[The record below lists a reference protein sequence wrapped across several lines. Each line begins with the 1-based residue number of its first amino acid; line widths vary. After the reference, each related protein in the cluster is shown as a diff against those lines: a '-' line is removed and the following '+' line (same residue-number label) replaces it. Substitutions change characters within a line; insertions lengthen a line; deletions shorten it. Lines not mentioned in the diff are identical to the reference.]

1 MLKHMTNYLITTLIA
16 VVALLPDTA
25 SCETKPKSPIVITS
39 KSLIADNKAKTAT
52 FEQNVKAVKD
62 DITLLAD
69 KMIVYY
75 KEQDNKTSIS
85 RIDALGNVSLTRA
98 GRFITADSA
107 IYTVGQNEHIEFV
120 GSAKAS
126 DKDNVVTG
134 SKIIYF
140 IKEEKTVVHDSKVIL
155 SDKESR
161 LVK

>member
-1 MLKHMTNYLITTLIA
+1 MLKHMTNLIASLIA
-16 VVALLPDTA
+16 VATLLSTSA
-25 SCETKPKSPIVITS
+25 SCETKPKSPIIITS

-52 FEQNVKAVKD
+52 FEVNVKVVKD

-107 IYTVGQNEHIEFV
+107 IYTVGENEHIEFV
-120 GSAKAS
+120 GSPKAS

-134 SKIIYF
+134 SRIIYF
-140 IKEEKTVVHDSKVIL
+140 IKEEKTIVYDSKVLL